1 MKFNYK
7 LVYSKLKS
15 HLVYFNR
22 KNGYTEDVIKK
33 YLLLAGTV
41 GFSLVYNSSY
51 KNKRGNHIL
60 SSSTITTNLIIIL
73 ITFIFAFFFVAAE
86 FALVQTRPSQL
97 EDAIAKAKDGNT
109 KKLKRALMMVN
120 NLNEYL
126 STTQVGTSIAG
137 IILGWIG
144 ESTIEYLLVE
154 VLGIVHIS
162 ADGSSG
168 LHAASAIIGVLL
180 LTYLEVVITEIVPK
194 NVAIDMPMSTLM
206 LVVSPLR
213 FFHLAVYPFVW
224 LLNISASGIVRLMG
238 MKPADS
244 ENEVFSQSE
253 ILRLSKSSVKGGD
266 MEPNDVIFMQRA
278 FELNDKVAKDI
289 MVDRTS
295 LYVVDITDKIK
306 DVIKDYLQQGFSRF
320 PVVADNDKDKVLGYV
335 YAYDIVRQNQVD
347 GDVSISR
354 ILRSVNTVPETMPIQ
369 DILSKMIKKQTPIV
383 VVVDEY
389 GGTSGIVTDKDIYEE
404 LFGTV
409 KDEIDDVSD
418 EYIVK
423 NDDGTYNV
431 SGKTTLYDFE
441 RYFRTDIEEFQNSDI
456 ITVGGYIIEKYPNIQ
471 KDYEFE
477 MNNFKFKVAEFD
489 HGFVNW
495 FKVSVDKT
503 AVTKQDNLASLTDV
517 DNLKE

>member
-1 MKFNYK
+1 
-7 LVYSKLKS
+7 
-15 HLVYFNR
+15 
-22 KNGYTEDVIKK
+22 
-33 YLLLAGTV
+33 
-41 GFSLVYNSSY
+41 
-51 KNKRGNHIL
+51 L
-60 SSSTITTNLIIIL
+60 SSSAITANLIIIL
-73 ITFIFAFFFVAAE
+73 ITFVFAFFFVAAE

-97 EDAIAKAKDGNT
+97 EDAISKGEGNQ
-109 KKLKRALMMVN
+109 KKLKPALMKLN

-144 ESTIEYLLVE
+144 ESTIEYLLIDFFG
-154 VLGIVHIS
+154 LIHLS
-162 ADGSSG
+162 SSG
-168 LHAASAIIGVLL
+168 GGLHIVGSIVGVLL
-180 LTYLEVVITEIVPK
+180 LTYLEVVLTEIVPK
-194 NVAIDMPMSTLM
+194 NVSIDMPMRMLM
-206 LVVSPLR
+206 IVVTPMR
-213 FFHLAVYPFVW
+213 IFHLSVYPFVW
-224 LLNISASGIVRLMG
+224 LLNISATGIIKLMG
-238 MKPADS
+238 LKPADS
-244 ENEVFSQSE
+244 ENEIFSQSE
-253 ILRLSKSSVKGGD
+253 ILRLSKSSIHGGD
-266 MEPNDVIFMQRA
+266 MDQNDVVFMQRA

-295 LYVVDITDKIK
+295 LYVVDITDKVK
-306 DVIKDYLQQGFSRF
+306 DVLKDYLQQGFSRF

-347 GDVSISR
+347 GDIGISR
-354 ILRSVNTVPETMPIQ
+354 VLRSVNTVPETMPIQ

-383 VVVDEY
+383 IVVDEY

-441 RYFRTDIEEFQNSDI
+441 RYFRTDVREFQKSDI
-456 ITVGGYIIEKYPNIQ
+456 ITIGGYLIEKYPEIQ
-471 KDYEFE
+471 KSSTFDMGNFHFE
-477 MNNFKFKVAEFD
+477 VAEFE

-495 FKVSVDKT
+495 FKVSIDKKSI
-503 AVTKQDNLASLTDV
+503 TKQDNLASLTDA
-517 DNLKE
+517 DDLKE